1 MEIKL
6 TNMKKLITV
15 LALVSL
21 FVLSCVKKDLP
32 KPNSQ
37 STETKFEN
45 YTANSS
51 NTSEI
56 NTKAYIFVE
65 PYTKYLMVAK
75 YLKDSVTQI
84 PNTKFLGF
92 FVGPGI
98 AVQNNVKFYFDM
110 PHWTDGRL
118 PMYYTAEIPQSN
130 GGLDSHGNLKSAF
143 NFTTIKI
150 PKGTIQGM
158 GWVNILIPVSGMS
171 NDTKKQK
178 TVSVYEKIGNT
189 IVSNGTRVGTTY
201 TTNSVMYS
209 YLINY
214 QGTKIPQGIYRL
226 YTTYPS
232 TGFRMNFDSTKDLY
246 IKGDKN

>member
-1 MEIKL
+1 
-6 TNMKKLITV
+6 MKKLLSLLTV
-15 LALVSL
+15 TLL
-21 FVLSCVKKDLP
+21 FLSSCVKKDLP
-32 KPNSQ
+32 VP
-37 STETKFEN
+37 STDSNQNKFEN

-51 NTSEI
+51 NTTEI

-75 YLKDSVTQI
+75 YLKDSVTQL

-92 FVGPGI
+92 FVGPGV

-110 PHWTDGRL
+110 PHWVDGRL
-118 PMYYTAEIPQSN
+118 PMYYTAEIPQTS
-130 GGLDSHGNLKSAF
+130 GGVDSYGNAKTAF

-150 PKGTIQGM
+150 PKGTVQGM

-171 NDTKKQK
+171 NDTKRQK
-178 TVSVYEKIGNT
+178 TVYVYEKIGNT
-189 IVSNGTRVGTTY
+189 LVTNGNRPPTTY

-214 QGTKIPQGIYRL
+214 QGTKLPQGLYRL

-232 TGFRMNFDSTKDLY
+232 TGFRLNFDSTKDVY
-246 IKGDKN
+246 IKGNSN